1 MGDATIGRLRM
12 LGAFPKTS
20 GEEICNYMNNIS
32 VRYGFNA
39 GSSILVLFILT
50 FLFPGM
56 IENLGAAPN
65 ETAKMLRPIS
75 VIVFPG
81 GFNWP
86 LWVAQDEGY
95 FARDGIEVEL
105 TNTPN
110 SAFQLTNLIGGKFDI
125 AMTAIDNVVAYM
137 EGQGEAPVAGT
148 PDLFVFMGADNGLL
162 SLATV
167 PQVKAYQDLKGRT
180 LSVDAMTTGYAF
192 VLFDL
197 LKRNGLNQ
205 GDYKVE
211 KAGGVLSRWE
221 ALKAQKQAG
230 TILLSPFDILAE
242 DAGFHVL
249 QYAIDVYGHYQG
261 LSGATRR
268 SWARDNGPE
277 LEAYIRGYL
286 AGLAWLYKA
295 DNKED
300 AIAILRR
307 HLPLMSPELAAQSYA
322 MLVNP
327 RGFTPEAKLDMEGVR
342 KVLELRSHYGL
353 PKKELTDPMNYND
366 PQYYDAAIH

>member
-1 MGDATIGRLRM
+1 MSDVSIAPFKGI
-12 LGAFPKTS
+12 GAFPKR
-20 GEEICNYMNNIS
+20 EEIRNYMNRMR
-32 VRYGFNA
+32 VRSRVNA
-39 GSSILVLFILT
+39 GASILALFILT
-50 FLFPGM
+50 FLSPGM
-56 IENLGAAPN
+56 IASLRAAPN
-65 ETAKMLRPIS
+65 EVTDETLRPVS

-95 FARDGIEVEL
+95 FAKDGLEVEL
-105 TNTPN
+105 NNTPN
-110 SAFQLTNLIGGKFDI
+110 SAFQLTNLIAGKFDI

-137 EGQGEAPVAGT
+137 EGQGEAPVATT

-167 PQVKAYQDLKGRT
+167 PQVKTYQDLKGRT

-205 GDYKVE
+205 GDYSVE

-230 TILLSPFDILAE
+230 TILLTPFDILAE

-261 LSGATRR
+261 LSGVTRR
-268 SWARDNGPE
+268 SWARDHGPE
-277 LEAYIRGYL
+277 LKAYIRGYL
-286 AGLAWLYKA
+286 AGLAWLYKP
-295 DNKED
+295 DHKED
-300 AIAILRR
+300 AIVILRR
-307 HLPLMSPELAAQSYA
+307 HLPQMSPELAARSYA

-327 RGFTPEAKLDMEGVR
+327 RGLTPEAKLDIEGVR
-342 KVLELRSHYGL
+342 KVLELRSQYGL
-353 PKKELTDPMNYND
+353 PKKELTDPMKYYD
-366 PQYYDAAIH
+366 PQYYEAATH

>member
-1 MGDATIGRLRM
+1 
-12 LGAFPKTS
+12 
-20 GEEICNYMNNIS
+20 MNNIS
-32 VRYGFNA
+32 LRYDFNA
-39 GSSILVLFILT
+39 GSRILVLFILI

-56 IENLGAAPN
+56 IASLRAVPSEG
-65 ETAKMLRPIS
+65 TAGTLRPIS

-95 FARDGIEVEL
+95 FARHGIEVEL

-110 SAFQLTNLIGGKFDI
+110 SAFQLTNLIAGKFDI

-137 EGQGEAPVAGT
+137 EGQGEAPVEST

-221 ALKAQKQAG
+221 ALKAQKQDG
-230 TILLSPFDILAE
+230 TILLSPFDILAQ

-286 AGLAWLYKA
+286 AGLTWLYKA

-327 RGFTPEAKLDMEGVR
+327 RGFTPEAKLDIEGVR

-353 PKKELTDPMNYND
+353 PKKELTDPMKYYD
-366 PQYYDAAIH
+366 PQYYEAATH